1 MKSPP
6 VNNLLTLTLVSFTH
20 RRY

>member
-1 MKSPP
+1 MKSTP
-6 VNNLLTLTLVSFTH
+6 VNSLLTLTLVSFTH